1 MEQYEIINIPMLE
14 PVRDIEMLSAL
25 SRCISVTYNGPDVT
39 CDENIKR
46 IEITALD
53 KYMETGIRPD
63 RQYKV
68 NIETE
73 GQKTEEETT

>member
-1 MEQYEIINIPMLE
+1 MRTYDRLY
-14 PVRDIEMLSAL
+14 RFLS
-25 SRCISVTYNGPDVT
+25 SYPDVT

>member
-1 MEQYEIINIPMLE
+1 MRTYDRLC
-14 PVRDIEMLSAL
+14 RFLS
-25 SRCISVTYNGPDVT
+25 SYPDVT
-39 CDENIKR
+39 CDESIKR

>member
-1 MEQYEIINIPMLE
+1 MRTYDRLY
-14 PVRDIEMLSAL
+14 RFLS
-25 SRCISVTYNGPDVT
+25 SYPDVT

-68 NIETE
+68 NIDTE